1 MASVRRALPRRLVG
15 LTFLR
20 AVSARVAEGRPCRRH
35 DGRGLELG
43 PWRPLSMR
51 RSRTALRTIV
61 WRALDPLSR
70 PNPLRAMG
78 KRRPGEGERG
88 VWVAEIWDAISQAL
102 IPCPRPSWSPWHLSP
117 SYWASD
123 LSKPHIS
130 ENHEYPSILNR
141 KNKVL
146 LPTPPFFS
154 SCCVWGRLAGSPSV
168 PTRTWASWGL
178 GIVLW
183 ASSFLLFPPSP
194 MLNGWREGVRR
205 PSCIKG

>member
-78 KRRPGEGERG
+78 KRRPGDGERG

-146 LPTPPFFS
+146 LPTPPFSAPVASGAAWRALPACQPELGPRGALELYFGQVP
-154 SCCVWGRLAGSPSV
+154 SCC
-168 PTRTWASWGL
+168 
-178 GIVLW
+178 
-183 ASSFLLFPPSP
+183 FPPLP
-194 MLNGWREGVRR
+194 
-205 PSCIKG
+205 C